1 MFLQYV
7 HVITCMYMNMY
18 ARATMQEIVP
28 YCYLLLSIIT
38 LTVKCK
44 YLYVHVHVCKGYN
57 ERDSAL
63 LLSIV
68 IYYNGNMYM

>member
-1 MFLQYV
+1 MYLQYV
-7 HVITCMYMNMY
+7 HVSTCMNMY
-18 ARATMQEIVP
+18 MYVRATMKEMVL
-28 YCYLLLSIIT
+28 YCYLLLSIIMVT
-38 LTVKCK
+38 CTCK

-57 ERDSAL
+57 ERDSAS